1 MQPEIGGIGIDGRGA
16 VVKSWPGSE
25 HRQHLMLIITR
36 SVSSGFA
43 GIQDQVAQKYGLLTL
58 QEAQEQL
65 EQLPEQQLQE
75 QGDILAE
82 LV

>member
-1 MQPEIGGIGIDGRGA
+1 
-16 VVKSWPGSE
+16 
-25 HRQHLMLIITR
+25 MLVIIR
-36 SVSSGFA
+36 SVSSGSA